1 MKYTEEMILRSPS
14 GYSMPFEE
22 RGKNVEMTLGYGEQ
36 KHPVTGESFF
46 HHGMDFNAP
55 KYLLYALASGSVVG
69 IGNDATHGV
78 YQIIRY
84 GKYEVTYGH
93 LANVFVNFGQQV
105 KAGHVVALC
114 GDILHF
120 EVRFEQNELNPIE
133 FLTMLY
139 GNLKATQQNDKNGLS
154 EFDSFEMTIP
164 TQYDNDQIEI
174 EDLMVRYLPNY
185 MEDLYRGMY
194 ILPERTEQSL
204 RNIFTQSASK
214 NYFFETMPSISN
226 PLGIGQRAMPLACK
240 VQNLLIAD
248 FLNYLALRH
257 NVYLS
262 TMSELLKKKPI
273 TKPLVTA
280 ES

>member
-1 MKYTEEMILRSPS
+1 MKYTEEMILRSTS

-69 IGNDATHGV
+69 IGNDATHGI

-139 GNLKATQQNDKNGLS
+139 GNLKATQQNGQNGLS

-273 TKPLVTA
+273 TKP
-280 ES
+280 

>member
-22 RGKNVEMTLGYGEQ
+22 RGKSVEMTLGYREQ

-69 IGNDATHGV
+69 IGNDATHGI

-139 GNLKATQQNDKNGLS
+139 GNLKATQQNGQNELS

-164 TQYDNDQIEI
+164 TQYDNDQTEI

-273 TKPLVTA
+273 TKP
-280 ES
+280 